1 MRAIVTGG
9 AGFIGSHLVDALVGR
24 GDDVIVIDN
33 LTSGRIDNLKHAE
46 RIGKVRFYRADLKE
60 PSEWEALPT
69 DGDVIYHFAADPE
82 VQVGETSPDVH
93 FKENLVATFNLL
105 EAMRKAHGKK
115 TIVFASTST
124 IYGEA
129 AQLPTTEDYGPL
141 FPISTY
147 GASKLGCEGLI
158 SSYVS
163 TFGMRGLIL
172 RLGNVVGARAQHGV
186 ILDMIRKLRLDSNVL
201 EILGD
206 GTQKKSYIHV
216 SDCVRATLFAF
227 EKFTSSKCAL
237 DAYNVSS
244 SDQIDVKRIAEI
256 VIEEMGRKGVD
267 LKFTGGVD
275 GGRGWLGDV
284 KTMQLSIE
292 KLNRL
297 GWRATMNSEQA
308 VRLAAQEL
316 LTGS

>member
-9 AGFIGSHLVDALVGR
+9 AGFIGSHFADALVAR
-24 GDDVIVIDN
+24 GDDVVAIDN
-33 LTSGRIDNLKHAE
+33 LSSGRVENLKQAE
-46 RIGKVRFYRADLKE
+46 RTGKVRFYRGDLKE
-60 PSEWEALPT
+60 PREWEALLT

-82 VQVGETSPDVH
+82 VQIGETSPEVH

-124 IYGEA
+124 VYGEA

-158 SSYVS
+158 SSYAY
-163 TFGMRGLIL
+163 TFGLKGVVL

-186 ILDMIRKLRLDSNVL
+186 ILDMIRKLREDSTVL

-216 SDCVRATLFAF
+216 SDCVQATLFAI
-227 EKFTSSKCAL
+227 EKFLPSKRRL

-256 VIEEMGRKGVD
+256 VVEEMGLKGVD
-267 LKFTGGVD
+267 FKFTGGVD

-284 KTMQLSIE
+284 KIMQLSVE
-292 KLNRL
+292 KLSRL

-308 VRLAAQEL
+308 VRLATREL

>member
-9 AGFIGSHLVDALVGR
+9 AGFIGSHLVDALVAR
-24 GDDVIVIDN
+24 GDDVIAIDN
-33 LTSGRIDNLKHAE
+33 LSGGRLDNLKQAE
-46 RIGKVRFYRADLKE
+46 RTGKVRFYRGDLKE
-60 PSEWEALPT
+60 PREWEALLT
-69 DGDVIYHFAADPE
+69 YGDVVYHFAADPE
-82 VQVGETSPDVH
+82 VQIGETSPEVH

-129 AQLPTTEDYGPL
+129 SQLPTTEDYGPL

-158 SSYVS
+158 SSYVY
-163 TFGMRGLIL
+163 TFGIRGLVL

-186 ILDMIRKLRLDSNVL
+186 ILDMIRKIRKDSTVL

-216 SDCVRATLFAF
+216 SDCVRATLFAI
-227 EKFTSSKCAL
+227 EKFISSGHTL
-237 DAYNVSS
+237 EAYNVSS
-244 SDQIDVKRIAEI
+244 SDQINVKRIAEI
-256 VIEEMGRKGVD
+256 VIEEMRLMGIV

-284 KTMQLSIE
+284 KIMQLSIE
-292 KLNRL
+292 KLSKL

>member
-9 AGFIGSHLVDALVGR
+9 AGFIGSHLVDALAAR
-24 GDDVIVIDN
+24 GDNVVAIDN
-33 LTSGRIDNLKHAE
+33 LSSGRVDNLKQAE
-46 RIGKVRFYRADLKE
+46 RTGKVRFQKCDLTQ
-60 PSEWEALPT
+60 PNGWEALLT
-69 DGDVIYHFAADPE
+69 EGDVIFHFAADPE
-82 VQVGETSPDVH
+82 VQIGETNPGIH

-105 EAMRKAHGKK
+105 EAIRKTHGKK
-115 TIVFASTST
+115 TILFASTST
-124 IYGEA
+124 VYGEA
-129 AQLPTTEDYGPL
+129 AQLPTMEEYGPL

-158 SSYVS
+158 SSYAY
-163 TFGMRGLIL
+163 TFGLTGLAL

-186 ILDMIRKLRLDSNVL
+186 IADMIRKLKRDSNVL

-216 SDCVRATLFAF
+216 SDCVQATLFAI
-227 EKFTSSKCAL
+227 EKFIPTKSTF

-244 SDQIDVKRIAEI
+244 PDQIDVKRIAEI
-256 VIEEMGRKGVD
+256 VIEEMGLSDVG

-284 KTMQLSIE
+284 KIMQLSIE
-292 KLNRL
+292 KLKRL
-297 GWRATMNSEQA
+297 GWKAALNSEEAVRRAT
-308 VRLAAQEL
+308 QEML
-316 LTGS
+316 SGS

>member
-1 MRAIVTGG
+1 VRAIVTGG
-9 AGFIGSHLVDALVGR
+9 AGFIGSHLIDALAAR
-24 GDDVIVIDN
+24 GDSVVAIDN
-33 LTSGRIDNLKHAE
+33 LTSGRVDNLRQAE
-46 RIGKVRFYRADLKE
+46 QTGKVRFYRGDLKH
-60 PSEWEALPT
+60 PSEWEALLT
-69 DGDVIYHFAADPE
+69 EGDVIFHFAADPE
-82 VQVGETSPDVH
+82 VQIGETSPDIH
-93 FKENLVATFNLL
+93 FKDNLVATFNLL
-105 EAMRKAHGKK
+105 EAIRKTQGRK
-115 TIVFASTST
+115 TILFASTST

-129 AQLPTTEDYGPL
+129 AQLPTTEEYGPL

-158 SSYVS
+158 SSYS
-163 TFGMRGLIL
+163 YTFGLRGLVL

-186 ILDMIRKLRLDSNVL
+186 IVDMIRKLKRDCSAL

-216 SDCVRATLFAF
+216 SDCVQATLFAI
-227 EKFTSSKCAL
+227 EKFIPTKSTL
-237 DAYNVSS
+237 DAYNLSS

-256 VIEEMGRKGVD
+256 VIEEMGLTGVD

-284 KTMQLSIE
+284 KIMQLSIE
-292 KLNRL
+292 KLKRL
-297 GWRATMNSEQA
+297 GWQATLSSEEAVRRAT
-308 VRLAAQEL
+308 QEL

>member
-1 MRAIVTGG
+1 MKAIVTGG
-9 AGFIGSHLVDALVGR
+9 AGFIGSHLADALVGR
-24 GDDVIVIDN
+24 GDDVIAIDN
-33 LTSGRIDNLKHAE
+33 LSSGRADNLKQAE
-46 RIGKVRFYRADLKE
+46 RTGKVRFYRGDLKE
-60 PSEWEALPT
+60 PREWEALLA

-82 VQVGETSPDVH
+82 VQIGETSPEVH

-158 SSYVS
+158 SSYAY
-163 TFGMRGLIL
+163 TFGLKGVLL
-172 RLGNVVGARAQHGV
+172 RFGNVVGARAQHGV
-186 ILDMIRKLRLDSNVL
+186 ILDMIRRLRGDSTVL

-216 SDCVRATLFAF
+216 SDCVRATLFAIQ
-227 EKFTSSKCAL
+227 KFISSKRRL

-244 SDQIDVKRIAEI
+244 WDQIDVKRIAEI
-256 VIEEMGRKGVD
+256 VVQEMGLKGVD
-267 LKFTGGVD
+267 FKFTGGVD

-284 KTMQLSIE
+284 KTMQLSVE
-292 KLNRL
+292 KLSRL
-297 GWRATMNSEQA
+297 GWRATMNSEEA
-308 VRLAAQEL
+308 VRIATQEL